1 MIMFFN
7 CFPVGVKHLLLL
19 FITITKNIIEGSPSK
34 KHTFLGEFKRS
45 VNKIQITME
54 CIIINF
60 KVIESF
66 IFLSL
71 FGSSTPTKYLCP
83 KKH

>member
-7 CFPVGVKHLLLL
+7 CSPVGVKHLLLL

-71 FGSSTPTKYLCP
+71 FGSPTPTKYLCP